1 MMSKGAKYTLI
12 AVAAAVIAIAGL
24 LVASEFL
31 RYPSFYRYGRQMDLN
46 PSAMRKHYGKPDK
59 DKEWLFGLCLAGRD
73 GDWDRVLELTAED
86 RRTQLCTYFHNLAM
100 AEKGHL
106 ADSLMHY
113 YQPFETGLFISVK
126 EGAKPFMVAQSGEV
140 WYRIGG
146 MTMAEHSA
154 MLSLAFSPAKNGKA
168 FIQRLADI
176 NFINGDKQAT
186 LKYARL
192 LGKYPEWTDDKVR
205 IRGYV
210 TDNDTLHLAADAR
223 AVLRLLVKA
232 NRNNTMAYEYLL
244 CYDLL
249 TKDIPSFVKNYDP
262 SMPPSVLYEE
272 AALIYLAGENAFSG
286 ENIAKFRIRE
296 ETYRKF
302 VEFTEIFENGGG
314 MEELEKR
321 FSHTYWFYFK
331 FAQHNEN
338 K

>member
-1 MMSKGAKYTLI
+1 MMTAKVKYTLI
-12 AVAAAVIAIAGL
+12 AVAAAILAGVGL
-24 LVASEFL
+24 FVASDFI
-31 RYPSFYRYGRQMDLN
+31 RYPSFYRYGREIGLN
-46 PSAMRKHYGKPDK
+46 PTEMREYYGKPDR
-59 DKEWLFGLCLAGRD
+59 DMEWLMELCLAGRD
-73 GDWDRVLELTAED
+73 GDWNRVFELTAED
-86 RRTQLCTYFHNLAM
+86 RKSQICTYFHNLAM

-106 ADSLMHY
+106 ADSLMYY

-140 WYRIGG
+140 WYRLGA

-168 FIQRLADI
+168 FLRRLADI
-176 NFINGDKQAT
+176 NFINSDRQAT
-186 LKYARL
+186 MKYARL

-205 IRGYV
+205 IRGYIA
-210 TDNDTLHLAADAR
+210 TNDTIHLAADTR
-223 AVLRLLVKA
+223 AVLRNLVKA

-249 TKDIPSFVKNYDP
+249 TKDLNSFVKDYDQ
-262 SMPPSVLYEE
+262 SMPSSALYEE
-272 AALIYLAGENAFSG
+272 AALIYLASENTFSG

-302 VEFTEIFENGGG
+302 VEFTDIFENGGN
-314 MEELEKR
+314 MEELGNR

-331 FAQHNEN
+331 FAQRNESR
-338 K
+338 